1 MNKSILPYLK
11 PMIAHELQ
19 RMQPIIQAHKRL
31 LQLSTDANI
40 DIDSYID
47 VAARIIYD
55 ALGKENVNI
64 SIVVLRAEIS
74 QEYNIQSIKDVT
86 GLNSFTVPAKT
97 SSLEEAAGVLIEE
110 LSSTSSVSMASDGQ
124 QLKGVPDIP
133 RFILKTDKELFG

>member
-1 MNKSILPYLK
+1 MNKSLLPYLK
-11 PMIAHELQ
+11 PLIAHELQ

-31 LQLSTDANI
+31 LQLPTDANI

-64 SIVVLRAEIS
+64 SIVILRAEIS
-74 QEYNIQSIKDVT
+74 QEYNTPGIKGVAS
-86 GLNSFTVPAKT
+86 LNSFAVPAKQ
-97 SSLEEAAGVLIEE
+97 SSLEEMTSVLIEE
-110 LSSTSSVSMASDGQ
+110 PSSTSSVSIASDGR

-133 RFILKTDKELFG
+133 GFILKTDKEVVG

>member
-74 QEYNIQSIKDVT
+74 QEYNTPGIKGVAS
-86 GLNSFTVPAKT
+86 LNSFSVPAKQG
-97 SSLEEAAGVLIEE
+97 SLEKATGVLVEE
-110 LSSTSSVSMASDGQ
+110 LSSTSSIPISSDER
-124 QLKGVPDIP
+124 QLKGVSDIP
-133 RFILKTDKELFG
+133 GFILKTEKEVFG